1 MSARQRGFTLIE
13 LLIAV
18 SLLALL
24 MAMLF
29 AGLNAGTR
37 HIGRQ
42 SERLDR
48 VSRTVLAQSFLR
60 AQLADARALTP
71 SNVPS
76 DAITFDGRADGVDF
90 VSAAP
95 QAVAV
100 GGLQVLSLGIV
111 EARGAGGEQLLAGW
125 RPFTGSGSGSGAGAS
140 PSAAVASEHRTAL
153 LDHIQ
158 EAAFAYFGVVDPG
171 EAPGWHATWRN
182 MSYLP
187 SLIRLSVTFADG
199 QRMPEFVVALRASPG
214 ATGALVNPEPR

>member
-1 MSARQRGFTLIE
+1 MNARQGGFTLLE
-13 LLIAV
+13 LLVAV

-48 VSRTVLAQSFLR
+48 ASRTVLAQNFLR
-60 AQLADARALTP
+60 MQLADARALTP

-76 DAITFDGRADGVDF
+76 DSIAFDGRADGLDF

-111 EARGAGGEQLLAGW
+111 EARGAGSEQLLVGW
-125 RPFTGSGSGSGAGAS
+125 RPFTGSGAGAS
-140 PSAAVASEHRTAL
+140 AAAAVASAHRTAL

-171 EAPGWHATWRN
+171 QAPNWHATWRN

-187 SLIRLSVTFADG
+187 SLVRLSVTFADG
-199 QRMPEFVVALRASPG
+199 QQMPEFVVALRASPG
-214 ATGALVNPEPR
+214 ATGALVNPEPQ

>member
-1 MSARQRGFTLIE
+1 MSAQQRGFTLIE

-18 SLLALL
+18 TLLALL
-24 MAMLF
+24 MTMLF
-29 AGLNAGTR
+29 AGLDAGTR

-48 VSRTVLAQSFLR
+48 ASRTVLAQSFLR
-60 AQLADARALTP
+60 AQLADARAVTP

-76 DAITFDGRADGVDF
+76 DTITFDGRVDGVDF
-90 VSAAP
+90 VSTAP

-111 EARGAGGEQLLAGW
+111 EARDAGGEQLLVGW
-125 RPFTGSGSGSGAGAS
+125 RPFTGAGAGAS
-140 PSAAVASEHRTAL
+140 PSASVASEHRTAL

-199 QRMPEFVVALRASPG
+199 RRMPEFVVALRASPG
-214 ATGALVNPEPR
+214 ATGALVNPEPQ